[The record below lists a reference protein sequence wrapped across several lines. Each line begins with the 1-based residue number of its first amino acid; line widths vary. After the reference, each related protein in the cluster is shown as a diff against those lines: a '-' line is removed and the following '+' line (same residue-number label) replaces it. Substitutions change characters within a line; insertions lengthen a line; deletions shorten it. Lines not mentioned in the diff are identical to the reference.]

1 MSKTAYMRGL
11 QVFISDIRACQN
23 KEQEQRRVEKELA
36 KIRAKFGEDKALS
49 GKLQQHRAASVPPR
63 KYIWK
68 LLYIY
73 MLGFDIDF
81 GHKQA
86 CDLIPMQKY
95 SDKQVG
101 YMACSLLL
109 QENDEFLRLAINAIH
124 LDMTSRNEAFQ
135 ALALSFVGN
144 IGGQEMAEAL
154 TLDVLKLLTSGAT
167 RPLIKKR
174 ASLCLLR
181 LLRKTPAD
189 GPLLV
194 SADTF
199 SPTMGALLEERDLGL
214 LLCSVTLLHGLISRS
229 GTAGYETCQGRVI
242 KILERLVRERDRI
255 PPEYLYYGIPSP
267 WLQARCLRALQ
278 LYPPPDSVSERKA
291 LHDVLQNIIAATS
304 AEAAKNA
311 NPNKTN
317 ALNAILFEA
326 LALALHHASATNN
339 AISAGPDAANDRATL
354 SSCLALMGRYLG
366 GKDPNAK
373 YLALDSLARLA
384 GAMPEVLEGVR
395 AQQGTVMASLK
406 DPDVSIRRRAL
417 DLLFAMCDAAI
428 APEVVGELLK
438 HLVVA
443 DFGVR
448 EELVLKIA
456 ILAEKFAPSMQWYMD
471 VVLQLLERSGD
482 FVSDEIWHR
491 AVQLVTNNPS
501 MQEYAARN
509 VAEALKRGAAQES
522 MICTAAYIL
531 GEYGRLIRNEVPPGE
546 QYRLLAAAFPAAS
559 QPAKG
564 LLMTALLK
572 IYLLDPSNAGMARDI
587 RELFERYKRFMD
599 AELQQRA
606 TEYLALAANP
616 QAAAA
621 QFVLPMPA
629 WTIRESSLIKRLQG
643 EGADGAGDA
652 GSAGAG
658 ASGGDAPSTLA
669 GANPSPLL
677 SVPMPGPAPHAS
689 SAAPDLL
696 SMDSNRSGA
705 FGAGG
710 VFGAPPSNGGAAA
723 AAAAPAAPPPPAKPA
738 TPVDLLSDLFSD
750 VVVSS
755 SSSAAAAPPAPA
767 PVPAAPPGLPP
778 YPGAVPPAAV
788 PSYPGYPTGPA
799 YPGAPTG
806 FPPGAPSPY
815 GAVPPPPVAGGFPP
829 YGAPAPVAA
838 VPPPAPAPP
847 ASNPFASNPFA
858 APSAAAAIPAAAIPP
873 PPPVPAAVAP
883 PAPVAHAPAA
893 AHADPFGDSSFGAPA
908 PAFGAAAFAA
918 PPAAAAAPAPVDP
931 PRPTGDLEAWFNA
944 LLLKERGI
952 LYEDQYLQ
960 IGLQS
965 QYGRGSGNISLFLG
979 NKNAAA
985 RLTTVSITLAAP
997 APGLQVTVGPL
1008 PPQLEPKQQVQ
1019 VPISLVC
1026 LGPFTAPPALALS
1039 YGVGGAPALP
1049 PPGFALR
1056 LPVAMHKFMLPEP
1069 RIPKELF
1076 FEHWRAA
1083 QPHCKAQEMVDRAA
1097 TGPLSPEAVQGLMR
1111 LLHLGVEHGYL
1122 DPSPHNEAG
1131 AAYWGAG
1138 PVPEQQ
1144 RPVLCCCRV
1153 EGNPQNRAQ
1162 FRVTVVAEQPELAQ
1176 QVHALLVAQV
1186 KAAPAS
1192 S

>member
-36 KIRAKFGEDKALS
+36 KIRAKFGEDKSLS
-49 GKLQQHRAASVPPR
+49 GYDRR

-86 CDLIPMQKY
+86 CDLIPMPKY

-124 LDMTSRNEAFQ
+124 LDLTSRNEAFQ

-154 TLDVLKLLTSGAT
+154 TLDVIKLLTSGAS

-181 LLRKTPAD
+181 MLRKTPAD
-189 GPLLV
+189 APLV
-194 SADTF
+194 VAADTF
-199 SPTMGALLEERDLGL
+199 SPTMAALLEERDLGL
-214 LLCSVTLLHGLISRS
+214 LLCSVTLLHGLVARS
-229 GTAGYETCQGRVI
+229 GTALTCNVWFLAAGPTIGGYETCQGRVI
-242 KILERLVRERDRI
+242 KILERLVRERERI

-278 LYPPPDSVSERKA
+278 LFPPPDSATERKA
-291 LHDVLQNIIAATS
+291 LHDVLQNIIATTS

-326 LALALHHASATNN
+326 LAVALHHASATNN
-339 AISAGPDAANDRATL
+339 AMAATGPDAANDRATL
-354 SSCLALMGRYLG
+354 GSCLSLMGRYLA

-395 AQQGTVMASLK
+395 HHQATVMASLK

-417 DLLFAMCDAAI
+417 DLLFAMCDAAS

-509 VAEALKRGAAQES
+509 SLV
-522 MICTAAYIL
+522 CTAAYIL
-531 GEYGRLIRNEVPPGE
+531 GEYGRLIRAEVPPAE
-546 QYRLLAAAFPAAS
+546 QYRLLHGAFPAAS
-559 QPAKG
+559 QPTKG

-572 IYLLDPSNAGMARDI
+572 IYLLEPTNATLSRDV
-587 RELFERYKRFMD
+587 RELFDRYKRFMD

-606 TEYLALAANP
+606 TEYLQALAANP
-616 QAAAA
+616 QAATTS
-621 QFVLPMPA
+621 FILPMPA
-629 WTIRESSLIKRLQG
+629 WQIRESSLIKRLQPEGSEATG
-643 EGADGAGDA
+643 EGGLAAA
-652 GSAGAG
+652 GSLAA
-658 ASGGDAPSTLA
+658 ADAPSTLA
-669 GANPSPLL
+669 GANTSPLL
-677 SVPMPGPAPHAS
+677 SVPMPGSGLSPALQPV
-689 SAAPDLL
+689 AATADPFG
-696 SMDSNRSGA
+696 DSH
-705 FGAGG
+705 FG
-710 VFGAPPSNGGAAA
+710 
-723 AAAAPAAPPPPAKPA
+723 
-738 TPVDLLSDLFSD
+738 
-750 VVVSS
+750 
-755 SSSAAAAPPAPA
+755 APPAPA
-767 PVPAAPPGLPP
+767 P
-778 YPGAVPPAAV
+778 
-788 PSYPGYPTGPA
+788 
-799 YPGAPTG
+799 
-806 FPPGAPSPY
+806 
-815 GAVPPPPVAGGFPP
+815 
-829 YGAPAPVAA
+829 APV
-838 VPPPAPAPP
+838 
-847 ASNPFASNPFA
+847 
-858 APSAAAAIPAAAIPP
+858 
-873 PPPVPAAVAP
+873 PPPVP
-883 PAPVAHAPAA
+883 
-893 AHADPFGDSSFGAPA
+893 
-908 PAFGAAAFAA
+908 
-918 PPAAAAAPAPVDP
+918 
-931 PRPTGDLEAWFNA
+931 TGDVNAWYSA

-965 QYGRGSGNISLFLG
+965 QYTRGRGNIVLYFG
-979 NKNAAA
+979 NKHAGAQ
-985 RLTTVSITLAAP
+985 LTNVSLVQTVQSPGVAMTPGPMP
-997 APGLQVTVGPL
+997 AV
-1008 PPQLEPKQQVQ
+1008 LEPKQQLQ
-1019 VPISLVC
+1019 VSIGLTC
-1026 LGPFTAPPALALS
+1026 LGPFTEAPALALN
-1039 YGVGGAPALP
+1039 YGVAGAPALN
-1049 PPGFALR
+1049 AMQLR
-1056 LPVAMHKFMLPEP
+1056 LPVAMHKFMP
-1069 RIPKELF
+1069 
-1076 FEHWRAA
+1076 AN
-1083 QPHCKAQEMVDRAA
+1083 KAQEMVDRAA
-1097 TGPLSPEAVQGLMR
+1097 AGPISPETVQGLMR

-1131 AAYWGAG
+1131 AAYWACG
-1138 PVPEQQ
+1138 PADPQ
-1144 RPVLCCCRV
+1144 RVVLCCCRV
-1153 EGNPQNRAQ
+1153 EANPQNRAQ
-1162 FRVTVVAEQPELAQ
+1162 FRVTVVADQPELAQ
-1176 QVHALLVAQV
+1176 GVHALLVAQL
-1186 KAAPAS
+1186 KAAPS

>member
-36 KIRAKFGEDKALS
+36 KIRAKFGEDKSLS
-49 GKLQQHRAASVPPR
+49 GYDRR

-86 CDLIPMQKY
+86 CDLIPMPKY

-124 LDMTSRNEAFQ
+124 LDLTSRNEAFQ

-154 TLDVLKLLTSGAT
+154 TLDVIKLLTSGAS

-181 LLRKTPAD
+181 MLRKTPAD
-189 GPLLV
+189 APLV
-194 SADTF
+194 VAADTF
-199 SPTMGALLEERDLGL
+199 SPTMAALLEERDLGL
-214 LLCSVTLLHGLISRS
+214 LLCSVTLLHGLVARS
-229 GTAGYETCQGRVI
+229 GTGGYETCQGRVI
-242 KILERLVRERDRI
+242 KILERLVRERERI

-278 LYPPPDSVSERKA
+278 LFPPPDSATERKA
-291 LHDVLQNIIAATS
+291 LHDVLQNIIATTS

-326 LALALHHASATNN
+326 LAVALHHASATNN
-339 AISAGPDAANDRATL
+339 AMAATGPDAANDRATL
-354 SSCLALMGRYLG
+354 GSCLSLMGRYLA

-395 AQQGTVMASLK
+395 HHQATVMASLK

-417 DLLFAMCDAAI
+417 DLLFAMCDAAS

-509 VAEALKRGAAQES
+509 VAESLKRGAAHES
-522 MICTAAYIL
+522 LVCTAAYIL
-531 GEYGRLIRNEVPPGE
+531 GEYGRLIRAEVPPAE
-546 QYRLLAAAFPAAS
+546 QYRLLHGAFPAAS
-559 QPAKG
+559 QPTKG

-572 IYLLDPSNAGMARDI
+572 IYLLEPTNATLSRDV
-587 RELFERYKRFMD
+587 RELFDRYKRFMD

-616 QAAAA
+616 QAATTS
-621 QFVLPMPA
+621 FILPMPA
-629 WTIRESSLIKRLQG
+629 WQIRESSLIKRLQPEGSEATG
-643 EGADGAGDA
+643 EGGLAAA
-652 GSAGAG
+652 GSLAA
-658 ASGGDAPSTLA
+658 ADAPSTLA
-669 GANPSPLL
+669 GANTSPLL
-677 SVPMPGPAPHAS
+677 SVPMPGSGLSPALQPGGGG
-689 SAAPDLL
+689 DLL
-696 SMDSNRSGA
+696 SMNSTSRGGAAPAPGNGA
-705 FGAGG
+705 FGA
-710 VFGAPPSNGGAAA
+710 APAAA
-723 AAAAPAAPPPPAKPA
+723 AAAAPPKPA

-750 VVVSS
+750 AVIAPSAPAPSAVPSAVP
-755 SSSAAAAPPAPA
+755 SAAPAGYPGAYPGAPAPAGYPMAVPSAYPGAPAPAYPGAPAPGYPGAPASAYPGYPGAPAAVPQGAAPGYPGAPAPAANPFPSPYGPPAAAAPPPAATANPFAANPFPATAPAPVPVAVPAVAATADPFGDSHFGAPPAPA
-767 PVPAAPPGLPP
+767 P
-778 YPGAVPPAAV
+778 
-788 PSYPGYPTGPA
+788 
-799 YPGAPTG
+799 
-806 FPPGAPSPY
+806 
-815 GAVPPPPVAGGFPP
+815 
-829 YGAPAPVAA
+829 APV
-838 VPPPAPAPP
+838 
-847 ASNPFASNPFA
+847 
-858 APSAAAAIPAAAIPP
+858 
-873 PPPVPAAVAP
+873 PPPVP
-883 PAPVAHAPAA
+883 
-893 AHADPFGDSSFGAPA
+893 
-908 PAFGAAAFAA
+908 
-918 PPAAAAAPAPVDP
+918 
-931 PRPTGDLEAWFNA
+931 TGDVNAWYSA

-965 QYGRGSGNISLFLG
+965 QYTRGRGNIVLYFG
-979 NKNAAA
+979 NKHAGAQ
-985 RLTTVSITLAAP
+985 LTNVSLVQTVQSPGVAMTPGPMP
-997 APGLQVTVGPL
+997 AV
-1008 PPQLEPKQQVQ
+1008 LEPKQQLQ
-1019 VPISLVC
+1019 VSIGLTC
-1026 LGPFTAPPALALS
+1026 LGPFTEAPALALN
-1039 YGVGGAPALP
+1039 YGVAGAPALN
-1049 PPGFALR
+1049 AMQLR
-1056 LPVAMHKFMLPEP
+1056 LPVAMHKFMAPEVH
-1069 RIPKELF
+1069 IPKEVF
-1076 FEHWRAA
+1076 FDHWRAA
-1083 QPHCKAQEMVDRAA
+1083 QPANKAQEMVDRAA
-1097 TGPLSPEAVQGLMR
+1097 AGPISPETVQGLMR

-1131 AAYWGAG
+1131 AAYWACG
-1138 PVPEQQ
+1138 PADPQ
-1144 RPVLCCCRV
+1144 RVVLCCCRV
-1153 EGNPQNRAQ
+1153 EANPQNRAQ
-1162 FRVTVVAEQPELAQ
+1162 FRVTVVADQPELAQ
-1176 QVHALLVAQV
+1176 GVHALLVAQL
-1186 KAAPAS
+1186 KAAPS